1 MEQKTKGLN
10 DCIRQELL
18 EEWPVWRVVMSGKA
32 TLTEIETHYTLDDL
46 MRLNAVLDIKD
57 AAEILAGEE

>member
-1 MEQKTKGLN
+1 MA
-10 DCIRQELL
+10 
-18 EEWPVWRVVMSGKA
+18 GKA

-46 MRLNAVLDIKD
+46 MRINAVLDIKD